1 MIYLIDCENVGE
13 SGLVGIDQLPKAD
26 EAVLFFGKMQTSLSM
41 ETHNM
46 LMRAKCKI
54 TSIQMSQTGRN
65 YLDMQLA
72 AHMGYMMK
80 EKPKAEFTIVSK
92 DKGFDSIVDYALVR
106 NRAAQRVEAL
116 VESTW

>member
-54 TSIQMSQTGRN
+54 SSIQMTQTGRN

-72 AHMGYMMK
+72 THMGYMMK
-80 EKPKAEFTIVSK
+80 EKTKAEFTIVSK
-92 DKGFDSIVDYALVR
+92 DKGFDSTVDYALAR
-106 NRAAQRVEAL
+106 NRMAKRIEAL
-116 VESTW
+116 AESTR